1 MIKNQGIEFMRFVL
15 LTPIAM
21 CVFGGWLAHTS
32 LPGINIMRS
41 EVARLSTEFGQDS
54 YPDLKSLISF
64 TDALRVLLLFC
75 VIGMIIL
82 WTYVEKKS

>member
-1 MIKNQGIEFMRFVL
+1 MIKNQGIEFMGFVL

-41 EVARLSTEFGQDS
+41 
-54 YPDLKSLISF
+54 
-64 TDALRVLLLFC
+64 
-75 VIGMIIL
+75 
-82 WTYVEKKS
+82 